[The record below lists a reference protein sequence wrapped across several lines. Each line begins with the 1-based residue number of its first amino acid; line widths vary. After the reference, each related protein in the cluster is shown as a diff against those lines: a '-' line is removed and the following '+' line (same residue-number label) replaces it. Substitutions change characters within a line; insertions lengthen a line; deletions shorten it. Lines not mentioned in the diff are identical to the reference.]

1 MLLRVLFFQADSKE
15 SKMILSL
22 MIKLAEAIA
31 EYQNKVVLIQV
42 AFKVGISSIQWL
54 LQERKLK

>member
-1 MLLRVLFFQADSKE
+1 
-15 SKMILSL
+15 